1 MEVTP
6 SRLGIFF
13 TWVIVFNAGTT
24 DQNIIYGCI
33 ATLIFIFMPK
43 LFRILIQKINISGKI
58 NEENKNFLSLLGV

>member
-1 MEVTP
+1 MDIIFFTWLIFALYDILQMEVTP

-13 TWVIVFNAGTT
+13 TWVIVFNLGTT

-43 LFRILIQKINISGKI
+43 LFQTLTQKN
-58 NEENKNFLSLLGV
+58 